1 MNYKKSTGEKVFS
14 AFNLFFLCLF
24 GLICVY
30 PIVYILAVSFSGSLA
45 VMEGRVWLYPVDFHL
60 KAYEIVFS
68 NDNILRA
75 YLNTLL
81 YTVIGT
87 GFNLAAITCAA
98 YPLSKKR
105 LRGRSGFSLYFVF
118 TILFSGGMVPNFLLI
133 QKLGFYD
140 TIWAVTVPGA
150 VSVFYMIILR
160 TNFEQIPD
168 ALEEAAI
175 IDGMN
180 DLQILFRIFIPLSL
194 PIYAAL
200 ILFFAVGH
208 WNSFFDAFIYL
219 QTKSRYPLQVI
230 LKEIVTANTLND
242 LGNSA
247 VGQSAMETTE
257 LVGENLK
264 CATIIVVMLPVMMVY
279 PFVQKCFV
287 KGMMIGAVKG

>member
-1 MNYKKSTGEKVFS
+1 MYYKKSTGEKIFS
-14 AFNLFFLCLF
+14 IFNMFFLCLF
-24 GLICVY
+24 GIVCLY
-30 PIVYILAVSFSGSLA
+30 PMIYILAVSFSGSLA
-45 VMEGRVWLYPVDFHL
+45 VMEGRVWLYPIDFHL

-68 NDNILRA
+68 NDNILRS
-75 YLNTLL
+75 YLNTIL
-81 YTVIGT
+81 YTFIGT
-87 GFNLAAITCAA
+87 AFNLIAITCAA

-133 QKLGFYD
+133 QSLGFYD
-140 TIWAVTVPGA
+140 TLWAVTVPGA

-160 TNFEQIPD
+160 TNFEQIPS

-175 IDGMN
+175 LDGMN
-180 DLQILFRIFIPLSL
+180 DLATRIKIVKLLSL

-219 QTKSRYPLQVI
+219 QTKDKYPLQVI

-242 LGNSA
+242 LGAGA

-264 CATIIVVMLPVMMVY
+264 CATIIVVMLPIMMVY
-279 PFVQKCFV
+279 PFVQKYFV